1 MKLLTTS
8 NYKTLKGTSKGYDT
22 YGLHMIPASLS
33 GRNVCAS
40 SSAGC
45 REACLNTA
53 GRGAMS
59 SVQNARLKKTMLFF
73 EDRDKFMGYLA
84 DDIEAAIK
92 KSKRKGMTP
101 CFRLN
106 LTSDLMWEKY
116 GIIEMFAD
124 QIFYDY
130 TKHFTRMLRFI
141 NGGFPA
147 NYHLTF
153 SRSECNDADVARVLA
168 AGGNVAAVFGS
179 RLPDTWMGKPVI
191 SGDETDLRFLD
202 PKNVIVGLTTKG
214 KAKHDTTGF
223 VIH

>member
-8 NYKTLKGTSKGYDT
+8 NYKTLKGKSKGYDT
-22 YGLHMIPASLS
+22 YGLHLIPASLS

-53 GRGAMS
+53 GRGAMG
-59 SVQNARLKKTMLFF
+59 SVQTARLKKTTMFF
-73 EDRDKFMGYLA
+73 ADRDKFMGMLV

-92 KSKRKGMTP
+92 KSKRNGMTP

-116 GIIEMFAD
+116 AIIETFGD

-130 TKHFTRMLRFI
+130 TKHFPRMLRFI
-141 NGGFPA
+141 NGGFPK

-153 SRSECNDADVARVLA
+153 SRSECNDTDVTRVLA
-168 AGGNVAAVFGS
+168 AGGNVAAVFS
-179 RLPDTWMGKPVI
+179 SLPDEWRHKSVVN
-191 SGDETDLRFLD
+191 GDETDLRFLD
-202 PKNVIVGLTTKG
+202 PSNVIVGLTTKG
-214 KAKHDTTGF
+214 KAKHDKTGF

>member
-1 MKLLTTS
+1 M
-8 NYKTLKGTSKGYDT
+8 
-22 YGLHMIPASLS
+22 M
-33 GRNVCAS
+33 
-40 SSAGC
+40 
-45 REACLNTA
+45 
-53 GRGAMS
+53 
-59 SVQNARLKKTMLFF
+59 FF
-73 EDRDKFMGYLA
+73 EDRDKFMGMLV

-92 KSKRKGMTP
+92 KSKRNGMTP

-116 GIIEMFAD
+116 GVIEMFGD

-130 TKHFTRMLRFI
+130 TKHFSRMLRFI
-141 NGGFPA
+141 NGGFPT

-153 SRSECNDADVARVLA
+153 SRSECNDGDVARVLA

-179 RLPDTWMGKPVI
+179 TLPERWMGKPVI

-202 PKNVIVGLTTKG
+202 PSKVIVGLTTKG

>member
-8 NYKTLKGTSKGYDT
+8 NYKTLKGKSKGYDT
-22 YGLHMIPASLS
+22 YGLHLIPASLS

-53 GRGAMS
+53 GRGAMG
-59 SVQNARLKKTMLFF
+59 SVQTARLKKTTMFF
-73 EDRDKFMGYLA
+73 ADRDKFMGMLV

-92 KSKRKGMTP
+92 KSKRDGMTP

-116 GIIEMFAD
+116 AIVEMFGD

-130 TKHFTRMLRFI
+130 TKHFSRMLRYI
-141 NGGFPA
+141 NGEFPA

-153 SRSECNDADVARVLA
+153 SRSECNDADVAKVLA

-179 RLPDTWMGKPVI
+179 SLPDTWMGKPVI

-202 PKNVIVGLTTKG
+202 SKNVIVGLTTKG

-223 VIH
+223 VIQ